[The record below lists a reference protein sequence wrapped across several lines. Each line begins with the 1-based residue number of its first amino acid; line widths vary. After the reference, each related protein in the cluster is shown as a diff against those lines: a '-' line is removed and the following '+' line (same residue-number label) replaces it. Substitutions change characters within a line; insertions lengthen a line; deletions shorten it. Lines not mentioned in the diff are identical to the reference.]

1 MFHIFLSYVTTSI
14 LSLQF
19 VGGQGA
25 SACIVEESVV
35 DSATKTF
42 TTYTRN
48 ITFSKLMSVEEKCT
62 YYVSPENENWT
73 CCRKQAWI
81 KCGVAGLSFAVER
94 FGVERYKKN
103 AKKAELGLEYVV
115 ERLFFLP
122 KLMASSSAPAAKE
135 PSTA

>member
-1 MFHIFLSYVTTSI
+1 MLTITGCTAFFHCHKTPNTHAHTFHIFLSYVTTSI

-48 ITFSKLMSVEEKCT
+48 ISFSKLMSVEEKCT
-62 YYVSPENENWT
+62 YYVSPENENW
-73 CCRKQAWI
+73 
-81 KCGVAGLSFAVER
+81 
-94 FGVERYKKN
+94 
-103 AKKAELGLEYVV
+103 
-115 ERLFFLP
+115 
-122 KLMASSSAPAAKE
+122 
-135 PSTA
+135 